1 MFVRIEV
8 AQRFLQQMWGC
19 GSWGGFPAAS
29 DSHTRSCPIW
39 TDFRSKSQGRKEQDT
54 PVSREM
60 ALEGSNI
67 KILRE
72 AEADLQDANMR
83 SRRYSGDAHMQT
95 TQQSVR

>member
-1 MFVRIEV
+1 
-8 AQRFLQQMWGC
+8 
-19 GSWGGFPAAS
+19 
-29 DSHTRSCPIW
+29 
-39 TDFRSKSQGRKEQDT
+39 
-54 PVSREM
+54 M